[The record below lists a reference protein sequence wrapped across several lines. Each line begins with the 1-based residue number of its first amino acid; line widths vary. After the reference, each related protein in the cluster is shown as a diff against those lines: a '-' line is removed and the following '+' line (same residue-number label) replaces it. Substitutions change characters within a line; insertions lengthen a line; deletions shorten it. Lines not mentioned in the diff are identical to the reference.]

1 MKFKSTLKI
10 TLKLSFIHRS
20 LEHFPLLLLVTESPE
35 NVFLGVKFNLSCILM
50 LLLLIKIIQRPD
62 SVEYSCFVP
71 DLKYSLSFL
80 EKKS

>member
-20 LEHFPLLLLVTESPE
+20 LEHFPLLLVTESPE
-35 NVFLGVKFNLSCILM
+35 NIFLGVKFNLSCILM

-62 SVEYSCFVP
+62 SVEYSYFVP